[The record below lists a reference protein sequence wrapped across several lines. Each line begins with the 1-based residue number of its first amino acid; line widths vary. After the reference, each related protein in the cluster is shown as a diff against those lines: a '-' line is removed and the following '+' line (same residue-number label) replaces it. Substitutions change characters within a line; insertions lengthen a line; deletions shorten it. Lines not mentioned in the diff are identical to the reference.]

1 MFSLGG
7 YADAVPIASVVFVE
21 NRLVEFCASA
31 HHFDL
36 LPRSGRGV
44 SADEH
49 GFSHVVGDW
58 VIAVPQDVLESVVGH
73 AGVPCGS
80 CPAS

>member
-1 MFSLGG
+1 
-7 YADAVPIASVVFVE
+7 
-21 NRLVEFCASA
+21 
-31 HHFDL
+31 
-36 LPRSGRGV
+36 
-44 SADEH
+44 
-49 GFSHVVGDW
+49 